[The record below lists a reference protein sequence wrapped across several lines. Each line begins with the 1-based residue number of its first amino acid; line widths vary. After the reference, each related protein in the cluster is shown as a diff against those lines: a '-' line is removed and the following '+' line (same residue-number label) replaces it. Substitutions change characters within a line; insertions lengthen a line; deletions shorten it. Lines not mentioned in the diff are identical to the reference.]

1 MKVKILYFASIKDKL
16 GEESEDFEV
25 EDGITLESL
34 INQIKAKNNNIAKFL
49 ESRSFLFA
57 VNQEIVDLDAILKPD
72 DEIAILP
79 PLSGG

>member
-1 MKVKILYFASIKDKL
+1 MKIKVLYFASIKDKL
-16 GEESEDFEV
+16 GEESEYFEV
-25 EDGITLESL
+25 EDGTTLEFL
-34 INQIKAKNNNIAKFL
+34 LNQIKSKNNNIAKLL

-57 VNQEIVDLDAILKPD
+57 VNQEVANLDAILKPG